1 MALRKKKESKGYF
14 LGAFSRLRRRLAGA
28 CINPPLLRHIRVHR
42 IPQVQSHL
50 IDAGSRID
58 LCGGSL
64 SDLQH
69 KQRHRA
75 HARVQFQSQ
84 PGVLLD
90 AAAGTHNQPPVRW
103 FTTLIYPFFYLFCA

>member
-1 MALRKKKESKGYF
+1 MAMTLRKKKESKGYF
-14 LGAFSRLRRRLAGA
+14 LGAFSRLRRQGAG
-28 CINPPLLRHIRVHR
+28 INLPLLQHIRVHR

-58 LCGGSL
+58 LCGRSL
-64 SDLQH
+64 PDLQH

-75 HARVQFQSQ
+75 HAGVQFQSQ

-90 AAAGTHNQPPVRW
+90 AASGTHD
-103 FTTLIYPFFYLFCA
+103 